1 MFLCTWSAG
10 PRGDRG
16 GPQNG
21 PCEERERGCEF
32 QTGTENALFGVLV
45 LRAVAWYI
53 AALTQMRSVD
63 AQRFLTTPFS
73 ALAARESMDES
84 SVDTS
89 LDGYQTTSR
98 LR

>member
-1 MFLCTWSAG
+1 MAHARNASAVASSRQELRMLCS
-10 PRGDRG
+10 
-16 GPQNG
+16 
-21 PCEERERGCEF
+21 
-32 QTGTENALFGVLV
+32 GVLV

-53 AALTQMRSVD
+53 AALTQMRLVD

-73 ALAARESMDES
+73 ALAARERVDES